1 MVSLLLKRLNVDIY
15 GLMVGLMMGLKFDI
29 DGYALMRMNV
39 IFMLRT
45 VLGSLIEPDVVF
57 CLPKYINNK

>member
-45 VLGSLIEPDVVF
+45 VLGSLIEP
-57 CLPKYINNK
+57 